1 MPPRLE
7 LPPSRLVLVL
17 IALAFALPGLV
28 GHDPWKTY
36 DAVAIEI
43 ISQMHLGGDWLV
55 PRIAGEPWLEDPP
68 LYHWAGLIVA
78 KLLSWALPLHG
89 AARLASALFV
99 LAAAW
104 LMYYTARRSVAI
116 EQRRA
121 AGATAA
127 LVLIGSVG
135 LLVHAHEAV
144 PDLASL
150 AGVCAAFAFATRA
163 AQRPRA
169 AGVGLGAA
177 LGIAFL
183 AAGPV
188 APLAMCLALLAMP
201 LACAEW
207 RTRSALLCLGIAV
220 PVAAL
225 VAASWPAMLW
235 LRAPEQAAQ
244 WWSILT
250 QPKGTLATN
259 LRYFL
264 VTASWFA
271 WPAWPLAAWAIWA
284 RRGELLS
291 VRMFLPLAALVLSL
305 AGIALAGP
313 AQDINSIAL
322 LPPLALL
329 AAQGVA
335 HLRRGAANAL
345 DWFGTMTFSFFAAL
359 VWLGYVA
366 MMTDVPPRIARN
378 FAKTAPGFVPHFEW
392 LPFAVALALLA
403 GWIVLAFFSAPSAT
417 RGVTRWAA
425 GAALLWGT
433 VATLWMP
440 WTDYQKSY
448 RPVAL
453 QIQSKIPAGTRCIA
467 RSGVGSAQRAVL
479 SYHAGVRTQPLERSS
494 PPRCPLL
501 LVQGS
506 ARHERDAPGAPWV
519 KLADV
524 GRPGDKG
531 ERLRLYHHRP

>member
-43 ISQMHLGGDWLV
+43 VSQMHRSGDWLV

-68 LYHWAGLIVA
+68 LYHWVGLIVA
-78 KLLSWALPLHG
+78 KLLGWILPLHG

-99 LAAAW
+99 LATAW
-104 LMYYTARRSVAI
+104 LMYYAARGSVLV

-150 AGVCAAFAFATRA
+150 AGVCAAFAFATQAGR
-163 AQRPRA
+163 RPVA

-188 APLAMCLALLAMP
+188 APLAMSLALLATP

-207 RTRSALLCLGIAV
+207 RTRSALLCLGIAL

-235 LRAPEQAAQ
+235 LRAPEQAAH
-244 WWSILT
+244 WWSIVS
-250 QPKGTLATN
+250 QPRGTMATN
-259 LRYFL
+259 LRYYL

-284 RRGELLS
+284 RRGDLLS

-392 LPFAVALALLA
+392 LPLVLALALLA
-403 GWIVLAFFSAPSAT
+403 GWIVLAFFTAPSAT

-433 VATLWMP
+433 VAALWMP

-453 QIQSKIPAGTRCIA
+453 QIQSKIPVGTRCIA

-479 SYHAGVRTQPLERSS
+479 SYHAGVRTQPFERSS

-501 LVQGS
+501 VVQGS

-519 KLADV
+519 KLAEV

-531 ERLRLYHHRP
+531 ERLRLYHYRP

>member
-7 LPPSRLVLVL
+7 LPPSRWVLAL

-43 ISQMHLGGDWLV
+43 ISQMHHSGDWLV
-55 PRIAGEPWLEDPP
+55 PRIAGEPWLDDPP

-78 KLLSWALPLHG
+78 KLLGWVLPLHG
-89 AARLASALFV
+89 AARLASAVFV
-99 LAAAW
+99 LGAAW
-104 LMYYTARRSVAI
+104 LIYHAARRSAPA

-121 AGATAA
+121 AAATAA

-150 AGVCAAFAFATRA
+150 AGVCAALAFAARA
-163 AQRPRA
+163 AQRPVA

-188 APLAMCLALLAMP
+188 APLAMSLALLATP

-207 RTRSALLCLGIAV
+207 RTRSALLCLGIAL

-235 LRAPEQAAQ
+235 VRAPEQAAL
-244 WWSILT
+244 WWSIVT
-250 QPKGTLATN
+250 QPRGTMATN
-259 LRYFL
+259 LRYYL

-284 RRGELLS
+284 RRGDLLS

-313 AQDINSIAL
+313 TQDINSVAL

-345 DWFGTMTFSFFAAL
+345 DWFGTMTFGFFAAL

-392 LPFAVALALLA
+392 LPLVLALALLA
-403 GWIVLAFFSAPSAT
+403 GWIVLAFFTAPSAT

-453 QIQSKIPAGTRCIA
+453 QIQSKIPAATRCIA

-479 SYHAGVRTQPLERSS
+479 SYHAGVRTQPFERSS

-501 LVQGS
+501 VVQGS

-531 ERLRLYHHRP
+531 ERLRLYHYRP

>member
-1 MPPRLE
+1 MLPRLE
-7 LPPSRLVLVL
+7 LPPSRTVLVL
-17 IALAFALPGLV
+17 IALAFALPGLI

-43 ISQMHLGGDWLV
+43 ISQMHRTGDWLV
-55 PRIAGEPWLEDPP
+55 PRLAGEPWLEDPP
-68 LYHWAGLIVA
+68 LFHWTGLLLA
-78 KLLSWALPLHG
+78 KLLGWALPFHG

-104 LMYYTARRSVAI
+104 LIYYAARHTAAI

-127 LVLIGSVG
+127 LLLIGSLG

-150 AGVCAAFAFATRA
+150 AGICAAFAFVARA
-163 AQRPRA
+163 GQRPLA
-169 AGVGLGAA
+169 AGIGLGAS
-177 LGIAFL
+177 LGVAFL

-188 APLAMCLALLAMP
+188 APLAMGVALVVTP
-201 LACAEW
+201 LACAQW
-207 RTRSALLCLGIAV
+207 RTRHVLLSLGIAV
-220 PVAAL
+220 AAAAL
-225 VAASWPAMLW
+225 VAASWPVALK

-244 WWSILT
+244 WWSIAA
-250 QPKGTLATN
+250 QARGSFPDN
-259 LRYFL
+259 LRYYF

-271 WPAWPLAAWAIWA
+271 WPAWPLAAWALWW
-284 RRGELLS
+284 RRSDILS
-291 VRMFLPLAALVLSL
+291 PRLFLPLAALVSSL
-305 AGIALAGP
+305 AGIAVAGP
-313 AQDINSIAL
+313 TQDINTIAL
-322 LPPLALL
+322 LPPLTLL
-329 AAQGVA
+329 AAQGVM

-345 DWFGTMTFSFFAAL
+345 DWFGTMTFTFFAAL

-366 MMTDVPPRIARN
+366 MMTDLPPRIARN
-378 FAKTAPGFVPHFEW
+378 FAKIAPGFVPHFEW
-392 LPFAVALALLA
+392 LPFVLALALLL
-403 GWIVLAFFSAPSAT
+403 GWVYLAFFSGPSPT

-453 QIQSKIPAGTRCIA
+453 QIQSKIPVGTRCIA

-479 SYHAGVRTQPLERSS
+479 DYHAGIRTQPFERAN
-494 PPRCPLL
+494 PAKCPLL
-501 LVQGS
+501 IVQGS
-506 ARHERDAPGAPWV
+506 ARHERDAPGAGWF

-531 ERLRLYHHRP
+531 ERLRLYQYRP